1 MKRNEIAKLNSAQAA
16 TNRFGIGMLTPTLI
30 VLLVMTAYPLIF
42 TFVYSFTDYNY
53 LKGTEN
59 ASFVLFDNYVSL
71 FKNGYFQQAVW
82 NTIKFTILAVVLEM
96 ALGLL
101 IAVFVNSLKRGQKIM
116 RTLLLLPYLLPAVT
130 VALSWRMM
138 LSANYGIINQFLKGL
153 GLPVFNWFMD
163 TKTAFGTIL
172 LIVLVTGLLF
182 LCIFAYYVKNCLST
196 DLDVQL
202 SDFTVSLSSSILY
215 EDSDGNWQNL
225 TNLSSTENR
234 VWIDYADIPKDMEH
248 AAVAIE
254 DKRFYKHKGVDWYRT
269 TGAFI
274 NMFLSMKND
283 FGGSTITQQLIKNLT
298 KQDDITVQRKLLE
311 IFQALEFEKS
321 YDKEEIMEWYLNIV
335 YFGEG
340 CNGVYTAAETYFG
353 KEPKDLTLAECA
365 SIIGI
370 TNNPSKYD
378 PFISRENNKARQ
390 ETILKQMYEQGYIS
404 KEQYDEAVAQELV
417 FVRSES
423 DDATQTIYSYYA
435 EAVINDVLNDLVE
448 QKGVSRDTARTLLY
462 SGGYQVYSCYDPSIQ
477 QAIDDVY
484 TDLDKM
490 PQRPSASG
498 QQFESAIVIMDPY
511 TGEIKGL
518 SGGTG
523 KKTINFGTNRAT
535 QSKRPPGSSL
545 KPIATYGPAM
555 ELGLITQYT
564 QVNDSPDIKLTGTSW
579 YPKNSGGGNY
589 GVITIREALQRSLN
603 TVSAQILDKL
613 TPRASY
619 EFLKD
624 KLGVTS
630 LAESD
635 CDYAPLALGQLTHGI
650 TVREMTQAYS
660 AFVND
665 GVFTYGRTYSYVKD
679 PSGEVV
685 LENPARTIVAFKANT
700 AWNMA
705 DMLCNAVNSGTGS
718 EARLS
723 GMPVGG
729 KTGTTT
735 NNCDRWF
742 VGFTPYYVAAV
753 WTGYDMPEYMNF
765 SGNPA
770 AQIWKLVMDPIH
782 KDLPTK
788 SFPTPTIGSPT
799 GIFGNFSGQSQ
810 DTGGDADDAG

>member
-1 MKRNEIAKLNSAQAA
+1 MAKRPKPSSSAPRAA
-16 TNRFGIGMLTPTLI
+16 RAADATVSVAGAILR
-30 VLLVMTAYPLIF
+30 VL
-42 TFVYSFTDYNY
+42 
-53 LKGTEN
+53 
-59 ASFVLFDNYVSL
+59 
-71 FKNGYFQQAVW
+71 
-82 NTIKFTILAVVLEM
+82 
-96 ALGLL
+96 
-101 IAVFVNSLKRGQKIM
+101 
-116 RTLLLLPYLLPAVT
+116 
-130 VALSWRMM
+130 
-138 LSANYGIINQFLKGL
+138 
-153 GLPVFNWFMD
+153 
-163 TKTAFGTIL
+163 GTIL

-215 EDSDGNWQNL
+215 EDADGNWQNL

-423 DDATQTIYSYYA
+423 EESTQTIYSYYA

-462 SGGYQVYSCYDPSIQ
+462 SGGYQVYSCYDASIQ

-484 TDLDKM
+484 TDLDNM

-511 TGEIKGL
+511 TGEIKGM

-535 QSKRPPGSSL
+535 QSKRPPGSSI

-564 QVNDSPDIKLTGTSW
+564 QVNDAADIKLSGTSW

-589 GVITIREALQRSLN
+589 GVITIREGLQRSLN

-613 TPRASY
+613 TPRASF
-619 EFLKD
+619 EFLKT

-630 LAESD
+630 MIDAD
-635 CDYAPLALGQLTHGI
+635 CDYAPLALGQLTNGI
-650 TVREMTQAYS
+650 TVREMAQAYS

-665 GVFTYGRTYSYVKD
+665 GIFTYSRTYNYITDSA
-679 PSGEVV
+679 GNVV

-700 AWNMA
+700 AWNMT
-705 DMLCNAVNSGTGS
+705 DMLYNAVNAGTGT

-723 GMPVGG
+723 NMPVAG

-735 NNCDRWF
+735 ANRDRYF
-742 VGFTPYYVAAV
+742 VGYTPYYVAAV
-753 WTGYDMPEYMNF
+753 WTGYDTPEYMNF

-770 AQIWKLVMDPIH
+770 AQIWKLIMAPIH
-782 KDLPTK
+782 EGLEYKA
-788 SFPTPTIGSPT
+788 FPTPTIGAPT
-799 GIFGNFSGQSQ
+799 GIFGDMSEPEEEEPEDETPDGSQ
-810 DTGGDADDAG
+810 TPDAATDPLTAVQQALEGLLQ